1 MKNAFITQLRNR
13 FQSLAVLSDEPEP
26 DEVNNLW
33 KQVSFT
39 FTESSKACLGF
50 KEAVKKKKWIT
61 PATLRAIEVRRILK
75 KKLLDT
81 KSERLLER
89 YKIQYREADRSVKR
103 MARADKRAY
112 IDELASQAENAANRG
127 EQGKVYKIT
136 KLVCGK
142 YEGRKVVPVKDLQG
156 RLLTIER
163 EQEARWAEHFMDV
176 LNRPPPTVE
185 ADIQEA
191 ETDLDVNTDPPNK
204 QEIIAAIK
212 TLKNSKAPGQD
223 NLNAELFKADP
234 ELSARILQPL
244 FTAV

>member
-1 MKNAFITQLRNR
+1 
-13 FQSLAVLSDEPEP
+13 
-26 DEVNNLW
+26 
-33 KQVSFT
+33 
-39 FTESSKACLGF
+39 
-50 KEAVKKKKWIT
+50 
-61 PATLRAIEVRRILK
+61 
-75 KKLLDT
+75 
-81 KSERLLER
+81 
-89 YKIQYREADRSVKR
+89 
-103 MARADKRAY
+103 MARDDKRAY

-142 YEGRKVVPVKDLQG
+142 YGGRKVAPVKDLQG
-156 RLLTIER
+156 RLLTTER
-163 EQEARWAEHFMDV
+163 DQEARWEEHFKDV
-176 LNRPPPTVE
+176 LNRPPPIVE

-212 TLKNSKAPGQD
+212 TLKNNKAPGQD

-244 FTAV
+244 FTAVWEQERVPDDWTIGTIIKIHKKGPLSDCNNWRGVTLLSTPSKILAKIIIQRISSAVDQQLRHE